1 MTFGEPEF
9 FRLGV
14 GLGLL
19 YGYVLYRQFG
29 ATPEQIQKLNDLEK
43 DIDTLRD
50 RVLEGSLTNNFLI
63 DERLTILKDQIQAVF
78 Q

>member
-1 MTFGEPEF
+1 
-9 FRLGV
+9 
-14 GLGLL
+14 
-19 YGYVLYRQFG
+19 LYRQFG